1 MVSHWNFQLYHFRI
15 KWYFIKTLSDDA
27 LKLSDI
33 TLEKSYIGTKW
44 YNLGLESND
53 ITFRL

>member
-1 MVSHWNFQLYHFRI
+1 MVSHWNFQLYNFRI
-15 KWYFIKTLSDDA
+15 KWYFIKTLSDAA